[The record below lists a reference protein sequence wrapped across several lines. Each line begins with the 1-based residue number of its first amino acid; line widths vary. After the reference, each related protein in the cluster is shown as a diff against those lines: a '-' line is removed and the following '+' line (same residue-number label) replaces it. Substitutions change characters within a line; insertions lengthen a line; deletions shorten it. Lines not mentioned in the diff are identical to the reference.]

1 MRTEWRGPG
10 TTEGPVRW
18 VLDAIAVL
26 TLIGLVAAVMMHQ
39 RTVAGREALVERT
52 ITDLRRLELEIKYR
66 AVTPGTALNELGW
79 PVTVDAG
86 WFEEDPPRNRL
97 VTAGRVWVEV
107 AGEAD
112 ANLLHPK
119 VRMTVDDDLAGFWYN
134 PFQGIVRARV
144 PVMVSDSDATA
155 LYNRINGTSLASL
168 LEVESGEPRRAPT
181 GPGRATDRV
190 QAAGVDDEP

>member
-1 MRTEWRGPG
+1 MRWI
-10 TTEGPVRW
+10 
-18 VLDAIAVL
+18 LDAIAVL
-26 TLIGLVAAVMMHQ
+26 TLIGLVAAVVMHR
-39 RTVAGREALVERT
+39 RTVAGREELVEQT
-52 ITDLRRLELEIKYR
+52 ASELRRLELEIKYR
-66 AVTPGTALNELGW
+66 AVTQGTELNELGW
-79 PVTVDAG
+79 PVTVSAG
-86 WFEEDPPRNRL
+86 WFEDPPRNRL

-112 ANLLHPK
+112 ANLLHPT
-119 VRMTVDDDLAGFWYN
+119 VRMTVDDNLAGFWYN

-181 GPGRATDRV
+181 GLGKATGRV
-190 QAAGVDDEP
+190 QTADADDSP